1 MQSPSK
7 CPECGELYMTR
18 KLVILPCNHI
28 LHKKCYLKI
37 YDNAIDTN
45 ISIQCPVCHEE
56 VSCLRWMYKDSM
68 CRLCSSRKNTKLKNK
83 LKNK

>member
-56 VSCLRWMYKDSM
+56 WDDNWSCDVKSYTDI
-68 CRLCSSRKNTKLKNK
+68 SS
-83 LKNK
+83 